1 MTLRP
6 TFSDIK
12 DAARRLNGIAVR
24 TSVLTSA
31 ALDAAAGAAVFVKCE
46 NLQSVGAFKIRGAYN
61 ALAQLSD
68 EAKVRGVV
76 AFSSGNHA
84 QGVALAAK
92 LLGIEATIVMPA
104 DASKVKLDATRAYG
118 ARVVTYDQATENREA
133 IAAGIVEQSG
143 AALIPPY
150 DHLDVIAGQGTAAL
164 ELCEDVADLDAV
176 VTPVG
181 GGGLLAGT
189 ATAVKGMQP
198 TCAVYGVE
206 PELGNDWWL
215 SWRAGRRVEIAPP
228 KTIAEGVRV
237 TTPGKLT
244 WEIARERAD
253 GIVLVSDQEIRDA
266 MRFAAAHLKIVTE
279 PAGATVIAAAMYR
292 RLPKK
297 CARIG
302 LIVSGGNVDMATF
315 ATLCA
320 DGTDDAGAT

>member
-6 TFSDIK
+6 TFSDIT
-12 DAARRLNGIAVR
+12 DAAQRLSGVATR
-24 TSVLTSA
+24 TSVLTSL
-31 ALDAAAGAAVFVKCE
+31 ALDARAGAEVFVKCE
-46 NLQSVGAFKIRGAYN
+46 NFQSVGAFKIRGAYN
-61 ALAQLSD
+61 ALALLSD
-68 EAKVRGVV
+68 AAKARGVV

-118 ARVVTYDQATENREA
+118 AHVVTYDQATEDREA
-133 IAAGIVEQSG
+133 VAAGIVEKTG
-143 AALIPPY
+143 ATLIPPF

-164 ELCEDVADLDAV
+164 ELCQDVSGLEAV

-189 ATAVKGMQP
+189 ATAVKGLQP
-198 TCAVYGVE
+198 ACAVYGVE
-206 PELGNDWWL
+206 PEAGNDWWL

-228 KTIAEGVRV
+228 RTIAEGLRV
-237 TTPGKLT
+237 ATPGKLT
-244 WEIARERAD
+244 WEIARDRAD
-253 GIVLVSDQEIRDA
+253 GIVLVSDAEIRDA
-266 MRFAAAHLKIVTE
+266 MRFAATHLKIVTE

-302 LIVSGGNVDMATF
+302 LIVSGGTVNMPTF
-315 ATLCA
+315 AALCA
-320 DGTDDAGAT
+320 DGD